1 MQRAYQDVALDLDL
15 RLRQL
20 LRKAPETRPAWRGDP
35 NPSDGQL
42 SAMMEATMRA
52 DPAYLAKPLFAVDVL
67 LTNKDLHAIGA
78 RVIPEMLG
86 KQRVD
91 GGVRSLMRTGL
102 RSAISLLTGK
112 LAGNFEKLR
121 LGPRF
126 QRQKRR

>member
-1 MQRAYQDVALDLDL
+1 MLG
-15 RLRQL
+15 
-20 LRKAPETRPAWRGDP
+20 GDP

-67 LTNKDLHAIGA
+67 FTNKDLHAIGA

-91 GGVRSLMRTGL
+91 GGHDRGATSELYQ
-102 RSAISLLTGK
+102 ILTGRCGQNV
-112 LAGNFEKLR
+112 LFER
-121 LGPRF
+121 
-126 QRQKRR
+126 